1 MYTKERY
8 SSPDCEIINL
18 KIEGVICA
26 SGLETGFDPTFG
38 DPFNEEQNWQ
48 LMKKITL
55 LTIFGLALMALSA
68 CNKEE
73 VTASRTLKLDLN
85 IIHDSDTK
93 AVKTGW
99 ESGDKIYVFFGKP
112 ADHTTPAYLT
122 LTFDGSSWTEAWTAG
137 LEAEIASTAS
147 GKLHAVY
154 TPGKLGTISYDPY
167 YKEYRFTGSD
177 HGWYL
182 KCENVSYTVSEGVL
196 AATLNMA
203 RPSDFVQFYLEGQAA
218 NAGKL
223 QFSGDKILKVEV
235 SGLDQTRFR
244 QGNYNY
250 GRPIDGV
257 AYKGGLMFSGLLKED
272 ASGVEASHTLTITDT
287 KGTRDTKDDVV
298 YTTKATKT
306 MKYGDAFVLPALDNA
321 AWTVTP

>member
-1 MYTKERY
+1 
-8 SSPDCEIINL
+8 
-18 KIEGVICA
+18 
-26 SGLETGFDPTFG
+26 
-38 DPFNEEQNWQ
+38 
-48 LMKKITL
+48 MKKNTL
-55 LTIFGLALMALSA
+55 LTIFGVALMALSA

-73 VTASRTLKLDLN
+73 VPTSKTLKLDLN

-235 SGLDQTRFR
+235 SGLDQTGFG

>member
-1 MYTKERY
+1 
-8 SSPDCEIINL
+8 
-18 KIEGVICA
+18 
-26 SGLETGFDPTFG
+26 
-38 DPFNEEQNWQ
+38 
-48 LMKKITL
+48 MKKITL

-112 ADHTTPAYLT
+112 ADHPTPAYLT

-147 GKLHAVY
+147 GTLHAVY
-154 TPGKLGTISYDPY
+154 TPGKLGTMSYSTYLKTYKFWDGDP
-167 YKEYRFTGSD
+167 
-177 HGWYL
+177 GWYL
-182 KCENVSYTVSEGVL
+182 KCEKVSYTVSEGVL

-203 RPSDFVQFYLEGQAA
+203 RPSDFVQFYLEGQAV

-235 SGLDQTRFR
+235 SGLDQTGFR
-244 QGNYNY
+244 QANYNY

>member
-1 MYTKERY
+1 
-8 SSPDCEIINL
+8 
-18 KIEGVICA
+18 
-26 SGLETGFDPTFG
+26 
-38 DPFNEEQNWQ
+38 
-48 LMKKITL
+48 MKKITL

-112 ADHTTPAYLT
+112 TDHTTPAYLT

-147 GKLHAVY
+147 GTLHAVY
-154 TPGKLGTISYDPY
+154 TPGKLGTMSYSTYLKTYQFFD
-167 YKEYRFTGSD
+167 GD
-177 HGWYL
+177 AGWYL

-203 RPSDFVQFYLEGQAA
+203 RPSNFVQFYLEGQAA

-223 QFSGDKILKVEV
+223 QFSGDKILKVKV
-235 SGLDQTRFR
+235 SSISETGFK
-244 QGNYNY
+244 QGSHGY
-250 GRPIDGV
+250 GSAIDGV
-257 AYKGGLMFSGLLKED
+257 AYKGGLMFSGILKSD
-272 ASGVEASHTLTITDT
+272 ARGIETSHTLKITDT
-287 KGTRDTKDDVV
+287 KGTVDKADDVV
-298 YTTKATKT
+298 YTITATKK
-306 MKYGDAFVLPALDNA
+306 MKVNDAFVLPALDNA
-321 AWTVTP
+321 AWAVTP

>member
-1 MYTKERY
+1 
-8 SSPDCEIINL
+8 
-18 KIEGVICA
+18 
-26 SGLETGFDPTFG
+26 
-38 DPFNEEQNWQ
+38 
-48 LMKKITL
+48 MKKITL

-85 IIHDSDTK
+85 ITHDSYTK
-93 AVKTGW
+93 AVKTDW

-112 ADHTTPAYLT
+112 EDHTTPAYLT
-122 LTFDGSSWTEAWTAG
+122 LTFDGISWTEAWTAG

-167 YKEYRFTGSD
+167 YKEYDFKGCD

-203 RPSDFVQFYLEGQAA
+203 CPDDFVQFYLEGQAA

-235 SGLDQTRFR
+235 SGLTETRFR
-244 QGNYNY
+244 QANYNY

-257 AYKGGLMFSGLLKED
+257 AYKGGLMFSGLLKDD
-272 ASGVEASHTLTITDT
+272 AKGVETSHTLIITDT
-287 KGTRDTKDDVV
+287 KGTNTTADDVV
-298 YTTKATKT
+298 YTTTATKT
-306 MKYGDAFVLPALDNA
+306 MKVGDAFVLPALDNA
-321 AWTVTP
+321 AWTVTTP

>member
-1 MYTKERY
+1 
-8 SSPDCEIINL
+8 
-18 KIEGVICA
+18 
-26 SGLETGFDPTFG
+26 
-38 DPFNEEQNWQ
+38 
-48 LMKKITL
+48 MKKITL
-55 LTIFGLALMALSA
+55 LTIFGVALMALSA

-73 VTASRTLKLDLN
+73 VPTSKTLKLDLN

-122 LTFDGSSWTEAWTAG
+122 LTYNGSTWTEDWTAG
-137 LEAEIASTAS
+137 LEAEIASTES

-321 AWTVTP
+321 AWDVTP

>member
-1 MYTKERY
+1 
-8 SSPDCEIINL
+8 
-18 KIEGVICA
+18 
-26 SGLETGFDPTFG
+26 
-38 DPFNEEQNWQ
+38 
-48 LMKKITL
+48 MKKITL

-122 LTFDGSSWTEAWTAG
+122 LTYNGSTWTEDWTAG

-147 GKLHAVY
+147 GTLHAVY
-154 TPGKLGTISYDPY
+154 TPGKLGTMSYSTYLKTYQFFD
-167 YKEYRFTGSD
+167 GD
-177 HGWYL
+177 AGWYL
-182 KCENVSYTVSEGVL
+182 KCENVNYTVSEGVL

-203 RPSDFVQFYLEGQAA
+203 RPSNFVQFYLEGQAA

-223 QFSGDKILKVEV
+223 QFSGDKILKVKV
-235 SGLDQTRFR
+235 SSISETGFK
-244 QGNYNY
+244 QGSHGY
-250 GRPIDGV
+250 GSAIDGV
-257 AYKGGLMFSGLLKED
+257 AYKGGLMFSGILKSD
-272 ASGVEASHTLTITDT
+272 ARGIETSHTLKITDT
-287 KGTRDTKDDVV
+287 KGTVDKADDVV
-298 YTTKATKT
+298 YTITATKK
-306 MKYGDAFVLPALDNA
+306 MKVNDAFVLPALDNA

>member
-1 MYTKERY
+1 
-8 SSPDCEIINL
+8 
-18 KIEGVICA
+18 
-26 SGLETGFDPTFG
+26 
-38 DPFNEEQNWQ
+38 
-48 LMKKITL
+48 MKKITL

-73 VTASRTLKLDLN
+73 VPTSKTLKLDLN

-122 LTFDGSSWTEAWTAG
+122 LTYNGSTWTEDWTAG

>member
-1 MYTKERY
+1 
-8 SSPDCEIINL
+8 
-18 KIEGVICA
+18 
-26 SGLETGFDPTFG
+26 
-38 DPFNEEQNWQ
+38 
-48 LMKKITL
+48 MKKITL

-112 ADHTTPAYLT
+112 ADHPTPAYLT

-147 GKLHAVY
+147 GTLHAVY
-154 TPGKLGTISYDPY
+154 TPGKLGTMSYSTYLKTYQFFD
-167 YKEYRFTGSD
+167 GD
-177 HGWYL
+177 AGWYL

-235 SGLDQTRFR
+235 SGLDQTGFR

-298 YTTKATKT
+298 YTTNSTKI
-306 MKYGDAFVLPALDNA
+306 MKYVDAFVLPALDNA
-321 AWTVTP
+321 ACAVTP

>member
-1 MYTKERY
+1 
-8 SSPDCEIINL
+8 
-18 KIEGVICA
+18 
-26 SGLETGFDPTFG
+26 
-38 DPFNEEQNWQ
+38 
-48 LMKKITL
+48 MKKITL

-99 ESGDKIYVFFGKP
+99 ESGDKIHVFFGKP
-112 ADHTTPAYLT
+112 ADHPTPAYLT

-147 GKLHAVY
+147 GTLHAVY
-154 TPGKLGTISYDPY
+154 TPGKLGTMSYSTYLKTYQFFD
-167 YKEYRFTGSD
+167 GD
-177 HGWYL
+177 AGWYL
-182 KCENVSYTVSEGVL
+182 KCEKVSYTVSEGVL

-321 AWTVTP
+321 AWAVTP

>member
-1 MYTKERY
+1 
-8 SSPDCEIINL
+8 
-18 KIEGVICA
+18 
-26 SGLETGFDPTFG
+26 
-38 DPFNEEQNWQ
+38 
-48 LMKKITL
+48 MKKITIMKRITL
-55 LTIFGLALMALSA
+55 LTILGVALMALSA

-73 VTASRTLKLDLN
+73 VPASKTLKLDLN
-85 IIHDSDTK
+85 IIHDSYTK

-112 ADHTTPAYLT
+112 EDHTTPAYLT

-167 YKEYRFTGSD
+167 YKEYDFKGCD

-203 RPSDFVQFYLEGQAA
+203 SPGRFVQFYLAGEAA
-218 NAGKL
+218 KAGKL
-223 QFSGDKILKVEV
+223 QFSCDKILKVKV
-235 SGLDQTRFR
+235 SLIRATGFAQA
-244 QGNYNY
+244 NYDY
-250 GRPIDGV
+250 GYAIDGV
-257 AYKGGLMFSGLLKED
+257 AYKGGLMFSGILKSD
-272 ASGVEASHTLTITDT
+272 ANGVATSHTLKITDN
-287 KGTRDTKDDVV
+287 KGTVDTADDVV
-298 YTTKATKT
+298 YTITATKT

>member
-1 MYTKERY
+1 
-8 SSPDCEIINL
+8 
-18 KIEGVICA
+18 
-26 SGLETGFDPTFG
+26 
-38 DPFNEEQNWQ
+38 
-48 LMKKITL
+48 MKKITL

-112 ADHTTPAYLT
+112 ADHPTPAYLT
-122 LTFDGSSWTEAWTAG
+122 LTFDGSSWTEVWTAG
-137 LEAEIASTAS
+137 LEAEIASTES

-154 TPGKLGTISYDPY
+154 TPGKLGTISYSSYDKRY
-167 YKEYRFTGSD
+167 NFNGSD
-177 HGWYL
+177 PGWYL

-223 QFSGDKILKVEV
+223 QFSGDKILKVKISSI
-235 SGLDQTRFR
+235 SGTGFGQS
-244 QGNYNY
+244 NYSY
-250 GRPIDGV
+250 GYAIDGV
-257 AYKGGLMFSGLLKED
+257 AYKGGLMFSGILKSN
-272 ASGVEASHTLTITDT
+272 AKGVETSHTLKITDT
-287 KGTRDTKDDVV
+287 KGTNDKADDVV

-321 AWTVTP
+321 VWAVTP

>member
-1 MYTKERY
+1 
-8 SSPDCEIINL
+8 
-18 KIEGVICA
+18 
-26 SGLETGFDPTFG
+26 
-38 DPFNEEQNWQ
+38 
-48 LMKKITL
+48 MKKITL
-55 LTIFGLALMALSA
+55 LTIFGLTLMALSA

-85 IIHDSDTK
+85 IIHDIDTK

-122 LTFDGSSWTEAWTAG
+122 LTYNGSTWTEDWTAG

-147 GKLHAVY
+147 GTLHAVY

-167 YKEYRFTGSD
+167 YKEYGFTGSD

-203 RPSDFVQFYLEGQAA
+203 
-218 NAGKL
+218 
-223 QFSGDKILKVEV
+223 
-235 SGLDQTRFR
+235 
-244 QGNYNY
+244 
-250 GRPIDGV
+250 
-257 AYKGGLMFSGLLKED
+257 
-272 ASGVEASHTLTITDT
+272 
-287 KGTRDTKDDVV
+287 
-298 YTTKATKT
+298 
-306 MKYGDAFVLPALDNA
+306 
-321 AWTVTP
+321 

>member
-1 MYTKERY
+1 
-8 SSPDCEIINL
+8 
-18 KIEGVICA
+18 
-26 SGLETGFDPTFG
+26 
-38 DPFNEEQNWQ
+38 
-48 LMKKITL
+48 MKKITL

-112 ADHTTPAYLT
+112 EDHTTPAYLT

-147 GKLHAVY
+147 GTLHAVY
-154 TPGKLGTISYDPY
+154 TPGKLGTMSYSTYLKTYQFFD
-167 YKEYRFTGSD
+167 GD
-177 HGWYL
+177 AGWYL
-182 KCENVSYTVSEGVL
+182 KCEKVSYTVSEGVL

-321 AWTVTP
+321 AWAVTP

>member
-1 MYTKERY
+1 
-8 SSPDCEIINL
+8 
-18 KIEGVICA
+18 
-26 SGLETGFDPTFG
+26 
-38 DPFNEEQNWQ
+38 
-48 LMKKITL
+48 MKKITL

-122 LTFDGSSWTEAWTAG
+122 LTYNGSTWTEDWTAG

>member
-1 MYTKERY
+1 
-8 SSPDCEIINL
+8 
-18 KIEGVICA
+18 
-26 SGLETGFDPTFG
+26 
-38 DPFNEEQNWQ
+38 
-48 LMKKITL
+48 MKKITL

-73 VTASRTLKLDLN
+73 ETASRTLKLDLN
-85 IIHDSDTK
+85 IIHGSDTK

-112 ADHTTPAYLT
+112 EDHTTPAYLT
-122 LTFDGSSWTEAWTAG
+122 LTYNGSSWTEAWTAG

-167 YKEYRFTGSD
+167 DKEYDFIGCD

-182 KCENVSYTVSEGVL
+182 KCENISYTVSEGVL

-203 RPSDFVQFYLEGQAA
+203 MSGNFVQFYLEGQAS

-223 QFSGDKILKVEV
+223 QFSGDKILKVKI
-235 SGLDQTRFR
+235 SGLSQTRFS
-244 QGNYNY
+244 QANYNY
-250 GRPIDGV
+250 GRAIDGV
-257 AYKGGLMFSGLLKED
+257 AYKGGLMFSGILHSD
-272 ASGVEASHTLTITDT
+272 ARGVATSHTLTITDT
-287 KGTRDTKDDVV
+287 KGTNDTADDVV
-298 YTTKATKT
+298 YTTTATKT
-306 MKYGDAFVLPALDNA
+306 MKVGDAFVLPALDNA

>member
-1 MYTKERY
+1 
-8 SSPDCEIINL
+8 
-18 KIEGVICA
+18 
-26 SGLETGFDPTFG
+26 
-38 DPFNEEQNWQ
+38 
-48 LMKKITL
+48 MKKITL

-112 ADHTTPAYLT
+112 ADHTAPAYLT
-122 LTFDGSSWTEAWTAG
+122 LTYNGSTWTEDWTAG

-147 GKLHAVY
+147 GTLHAVY
-154 TPGKLGTISYDPY
+154 TPGKLGTMSYSTYLKTYQFFD
-167 YKEYRFTGSD
+167 GD
-177 HGWYL
+177 AGWYL

-203 RPSDFVQFYLEGQAA
+203 RPSNFVQFYLEGQAA

-223 QFSGDKILKVEV
+223 QFSGDKILKVKV
-235 SGLDQTRFR
+235 SSISETGFK
-244 QGNYNY
+244 QGSHGY
-250 GRPIDGV
+250 GSAIDGV
-257 AYKGGLMFSGLLKED
+257 AYKGGLMFSGILKSD
-272 ASGVEASHTLTITDT
+272 ARGIETSHTLKITDT
-287 KGTRDTKDDVV
+287 KGTVDKADDVV
-298 YTTKATKT
+298 YTITATKK
-306 MKYGDAFVLPALDNA
+306 MKVNDAFVLPALDNA
-321 AWTVTP
+321 AWAVTP

>member
-1 MYTKERY
+1 
-8 SSPDCEIINL
+8 
-18 KIEGVICA
+18 
-26 SGLETGFDPTFG
+26 
-38 DPFNEEQNWQ
+38 
-48 LMKKITL
+48 MKKITL

-85 IIHDSDTK
+85 ITHGSDTK

-112 ADHTTPAYLT
+112 ADHPTPAYLT

-154 TPGKLGTISYDPY
+154 TPGKLGTISYSPY
-167 YKEYRFTGSD
+167 DKRYNFNGSD
-177 HGWYL
+177 PGWYL

-235 SGLDQTRFR
+235 SGLDQTGFR

-257 AYKGGLMFSGLLKED
+257 AYKGGLMFSGLLKSD
-272 ASGVEASHTLTITDT
+272 ARGIETSHTLKITDT
-287 KGTRDTKDDVV
+287 KGTNDTKDDVV
-298 YTTKATKT
+298 YTITAMKK